1 MDLNTLISQY
11 GYAALVLGSLA
22 EGETVTLLGGVAAH
36 QGLLKFPL
44 VVLSV
49 ALGGMIG
56 DQVLYLCGRR
66 FGGKLLRRL
75 SKHQDKIE
83 RAQKLIQRH
92 PYLFVIGTRF
102 MYGFRVIGPTLI
114 GASQLPPKIFLP
126 LNILGALARALIFTA
141 IGYAGGGDCAVAAQS
156 RSAFETLDLVDSGRG
171 SGGWRALVAE
181 TAWEEKR
188 WINLTS
194 PQAYSSATFITTT
207 QRTGEL
213 NGRIQPLPLQK
224 QTVRPFTERRDSG
237 FADAR
242 TCDDTCVKT
251 RLRQTNYPQGI
262 ALNLR
267 LMLIF
272 LRQCLN
278 LSCCPRHVIHRFNHR
293 FVVTGDR
300 QIAFGFHNIK
310 VGVKTTTIEN
320 R

>member
-11 GYAALVLGSLA
+11 GYAALVIGSLA

-66 FGGKLLRRL
+66 FGGKLLRRF

-126 LNILGALARALIFTA
+126 LNILGAFAWALIFTT
-141 IGYAGGGDCAVAAQS
+141 IGYAGGQVIAQS
-156 RSAFETLDLVDSGRG
+156 RSAFEALGLVDSGRG
-171 SGGWRALVAE
+171 SGGGRALVAE
-181 TAWEEKR
+181 TAREEK
-188 WINLTS
+188 
-194 PQAYSSATFITTT
+194 AGSS
-207 QRTGEL
+207 GVK
-213 NGRIQPLPLQK
+213 PLPW
-224 QTVRPFTERRDSG
+224 VRRSRR
-237 FADAR
+237 
-242 TCDDTCVKT
+242 
-251 RLRQTNYPQGI
+251 I
-262 ALNLR
+262 
-267 LMLIF
+267 
-272 LRQCLN
+272 
-278 LSCCPRHVIHRFNHR
+278 RHPVHH
-293 FVVTGDR
+293 
-300 QIAFGFHNIK
+300 A
-310 VGVKTTTIEN
+310 
-320 R
+320 